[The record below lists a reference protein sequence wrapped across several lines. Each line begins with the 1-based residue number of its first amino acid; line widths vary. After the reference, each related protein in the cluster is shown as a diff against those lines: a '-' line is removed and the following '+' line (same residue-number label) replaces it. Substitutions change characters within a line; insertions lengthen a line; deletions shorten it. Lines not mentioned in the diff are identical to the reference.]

1 MTQEDLQ
8 SSLAVA
14 EELQVKGRT
23 VERKPSTANLLI
35 ISRPT
40 PILSRWLVSMIVVA
54 NFALPQLPS
63 HGHLKASFLSPYEL
77 NMKI

>member
-1 MTQEDLQ
+1 MTQEDLE

-23 VERKPSTANLLI
+23 VERKSSTANLLI

-40 PILSRWLVSMIVVA
+40 PILSRWLVSMIEVA
-54 NFALPQLPS
+54 NFAMPQV
-63 HGHLKASFLSPYEL
+63 LSPHEQ